1 MAKSDS
7 ELHQEIERVIKLR
20 GIRSADR
27 ANLKR
32 MLDQI
37 RHDQLLSE
45 QERQNLWAYL
55 ARYSTTPR

>member
-1 MAKSDS
+1 MAMSDS
-7 ELHQEIERVIKLR
+7 ELRQEIERVIKLR

>member
-7 ELHQEIERVIKLR
+7 ELRQEIERVIKLR